1 MNRAEIMKEM
11 LTRHMEYLVSK
22 GAAHKFSD
30 LMKLDMIDLRDALHY
45 EHSVSPAI
53 INEDVRLPEE
63 LDWAWMPKD
72 LPEKLHGYGLIP
84 CIQKGSFRINR
95 HRFLYFEIKEVNVPE
110 DFFVVFIRDYSRMNG
125 SWQAGVEVE
134 FRVNGISG
142 TDINV
147 FTGNIGIISKRGNCE
162 IYRDIPD
169 GFFADGAEKEI
180 WQLVVNN
187 ADYVRG
193 EREKYAGN
201 EFADIIN
208 LFCAMAYLS
217 NYILML
223 NKPKAVRRKS
233 AGNSGKKAVVSD
245 ISENM
250 PKRIVRNIGSMKI
263 SSEKVPRVPSPETV
277 THYKVAVWKARGGI
291 RHYKNGK
298 ITTFA
303 PCVKHRQCL
312 KRAGSDAV
320 PVTLKLHA

>member
-1 MNRAEIMKEM
+1 MNQAEIMKEM

-22 GAAHKFSD
+22 GTAHKFSD

-63 LDWAWMPKD
+63 MDWAWMPKG
-72 LPEKLHGYGLIP
+72 LPERLHGYGLIP

-95 HRFLYFEIKEVNVPE
+95 HRFLYFEVKEVNVPD

-142 TDINV
+142 TDIA
-147 FTGNIGIISKRGNCE
+147 FTRNIGIISKRGNCE

-169 GFFADGAEKEI
+169 DFFADSTEKEM
-180 WQLVVNN
+180 WKLVVSN
-187 ADYVRG
+187 ADYVRS
-193 EREKYAGN
+193 EREKHAGN

-223 NKPKAVRRKS
+223 NKPKAVRKKS
-233 AGNSGKKAVVSD
+233 AGDTGKKAVVSD
-245 ISENM
+245 ISENT
-250 PKRIVRNIGSMKI
+250 PKRIIRNVGSMKV

-298 ITTFA
+298 VTTFA

-312 KRAGSDAV
+312 KKAGSDAAL
-320 PVTLKLHA
+320 VTLKLHA

>member
-1 MNRAEIMKEM
+1 MDQANVMKEM
-11 LTRHMEYLVSK
+11 LTKHMEYLVNK
-22 GAAHKFSD
+22 GAAQKFSD

-45 EHSVSPAI
+45 EHSVSPALI
-53 INEDVRLPEE
+53 SEDVRLPEE

-95 HRFLYFEIKEVNVPE
+95 HRFLYFEVKEVNVSE
-110 DFFVVFIRDYSRMNG
+110 DFFVVFVRDYLRINDN
-125 SWQAGVEVE
+125 WQTGVEVE

-142 TDINV
+142 TDINT

-169 GFFADGAEKEI
+169 NFINNSMAKEI
-180 WQLVVNN
+180 WQLVINN
-187 ADYVRG
+187 ADYVRS
-193 EREKYAGN
+193 EREKHAGN

-223 NKPKAVRRKS
+223 NKPKAIRKKS
-233 AGNSGKKAVVSD
+233 AGNSVKKAVVSD
-245 ISENM
+245 ISENI
-250 PKRIVRNIGSMKI
+250 PKRIVRNVGSMRI
-263 SSEKVPRVPSPETV
+263 SSEKVPKVPSSETV

-298 ITTFA
+298 VTTFA

-312 KRAGSDAV
+312 KKSADNTAS
-320 PVTLKLHA
+320 VTLKLHA

>member
-1 MNRAEIMKEM
+1 MNQAEIMKEM
-11 LTRHMEYLVSK
+11 VIKHMEYLINK

-45 EHSVSPAI
+45 EHSISPTLMS
-53 INEDVRLPEE
+53 EDVRLPEE

-95 HRFLYFEIKEVNVPE
+95 HRFLYFDVKEVNVPE
-110 DFFVVFIRDYSRMNG
+110 DFFVAFVRDYSRMNG
-125 SWQAGVEVE
+125 SWQTGVEVE

-142 TDINV
+142 TNINI
-147 FTGNIGIISKRGNCE
+147 FTGNIEIISKRGNCE

-169 GFFADGAEKEI
+169 NFINDSMSKEI
-180 WQLVVNN
+180 WQLVISN
-187 ADYVRG
+187 ADYARS
-193 EREKYAGN
+193 EREKHAGN

-208 LFCAMAYLS
+208 LFCAMSYLS

-223 NKPKAVRRKS
+223 NRPKAVR
-233 AGNSGKKAVVSD
+233 KKFARNTVKKTVTSD
-245 ISENM
+245 IPEDT
-250 PKRIVRNIGSMKI
+250 PKRIVRNVGGMRI
-263 SSEKVPRVPSPETV
+263 SSEKVPKVPSPETV

-298 ITTFA
+298 VTTFA
-303 PCVKHRQCL
+303 PCIKHRQCL
-312 KRAGSDAV
+312 KKSDDNTA